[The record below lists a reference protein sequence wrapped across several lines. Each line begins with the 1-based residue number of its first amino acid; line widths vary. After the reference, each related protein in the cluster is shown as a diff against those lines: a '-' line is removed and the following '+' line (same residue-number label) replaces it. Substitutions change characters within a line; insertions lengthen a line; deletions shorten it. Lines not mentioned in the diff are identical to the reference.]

1 MPNLKTYITKKGNR
15 GRGSSLMRVIGR
27 GRGSNNEMHHP
38 INRNMIGRG
47 SSLNEI
53 SSMWTSF
60 NPPITMDDEH
70 ENDFDVSINNSLN

>member
-1 MPNLKTYITKKGNR
+1 MPNLKTYTTKKGTR

-27 GRGSNNEMHHP
+27 GRGTNYDIHQPKTRRMV
-38 INRNMIGRG
+38 GRG

-70 ENDFDVSINNSLN
+70 DNDFEEKVND